1 MKSGVRVVKRE
12 EREAHNNV
20 LGADDFATP
29 RSTPESIVKSWITA
43 ARERRLTQAA
53 TGLRK
58 FSGWEENRIIAVGQ
72 T

>member
-1 MKSGVRVVKRE
+1 MKSCVRVVKRE
-12 EREAHNNV
+12 EREARNN
-20 LGADDFATP
+20 LLEADNLVAP

-43 ARERRLTQAA
+43 SRERRLTQAA

-58 FSGWEENRIIAVGQ
+58 FRGWDANQIIAVGQ